1 MDRQRDFTR
10 GVTAAAPSVYGCAMT
25 LRSALFL
32 PASNPRAL
40 AKARTLPA
48 DAVILDLE
56 DAVAPDAK
64 AIARQAAVAA
74 IHEGGFGA
82 RVLVVRTNGLDT
94 PYATDD
100 LAALATT
107 RPAAV
112 LIPKV
117 DDVATLAAARAALG
131 PGVPLWAM
139 IETCRGILSLGSI
152 AGAATGLGL
161 TALVAGTNDLAK
173 EMRLPSPAAPEAL
186 LPLRVQIIVA
196 ARSAGLIALDGVC
209 NALDAPERLAAEC
222 AEGRRLGFDGKTLI
236 HPNQIAAAN
245 MGFGPDAAEIAWARR
260 IVAAFADPT
269 QAALGAIR
277 LDGQMVERLHLA
289 QAERIL
295 SLIPPLQG
303 EVAGRRPDG
312 RV

>member
-1 MDRQRDFTR
+1 
-10 GVTAAAPSVYGCAMT
+10 MT
-25 LRSALFL
+25 IRSALFL
-32 PASNPRAL
+32 PASNSRAI
-40 AKARTLPA
+40 AKARMLDS

-64 AIARQAAVAA
+64 AMARDAAVAA
-74 IHEGGFGA
+74 VREGGFGE
-82 RVLVVRTNGLDT
+82 RLLVARTNGLDT
-94 PYATDD
+94 SHAMDD

-131 PGVPLWAM
+131 PDVPLWAM
-139 IETCRGILSLGSI
+139 IETCRGILSLGAI
-152 AGAATGLGL
+152 AQAATGLGL

-173 EMRLPSPAAPEAL
+173 EMRLPSPPAPEAL
-186 LPLRVQIIVA
+186 LPLRVQIVVA

-222 AEGRRLGFDGKTLI
+222 TEGRRLGFDGKTLI
-236 HPNQIAAAN
+236 HPNQIAAAHA
-245 MGFGPDAAEIAWARR
+245 GFGPNAAEIAWARK
-260 IVAAFADPT
+260 VMDAFADPA

-289 QAERIL
+289 EAERIL
-295 SLIPPLQG
+295 ARA
-303 EVAGRRPDG
+303 EKAAG
-312 RV
+312 

>member
-1 MDRQRDFTR
+1 
-10 GVTAAAPSVYGCAMT
+10 MT

-32 PASNPRAL
+32 PASNPRAI
-40 AKARTLPA
+40 AKARTLPS

-64 AIARQAAVAA
+64 TMAREAAVAA
-74 IHEGGFGA
+74 VREGGFGE
-82 RVLVVRTNGLDT
+82 RVLVVRTNGRDT
-94 PYATDD
+94 PHAADD
-100 LAALATT
+100 LAALAET

-117 DDVATLAAARAALG
+117 DDVATLTTARAALG
-131 PGVPLWAM
+131 PDVPLWAM
-139 IETCRGILSLGSI
+139 IETCRGILSLDAI
-152 AGAATGLGL
+152 ARSATELGL

-173 EMRLPSPAAPEAL
+173 DMRLPSPPAPEAL
-186 LPLRVQIIVA
+186 LPLRVQIVVA
-196 ARSAGLIALDGVC
+196 ARSAGLVALDGVC

-245 MGFGPDAAEIAWARR
+245 AGFGPDEAEIAWAQR
-260 IVAAFADPT
+260 VVEAFTDPA

-289 QAERIL
+289 EAERIL
-295 SLIPPLQG
+295 ALARQ
-303 EVAGRRPDG
+303 
-312 RV
+312 

>member
-1 MDRQRDFTR
+1 
-10 GVTAAAPSVYGCAMT
+10 MT

-32 PASNPRAL
+32 PASNPRAI
-40 AKARTLPA
+40 AKARTLPS

-64 AIARQAAVAA
+64 AMAREAAVAA
-74 IHEGGFGA
+74 IREGGFGE

-94 PYATDD
+94 PHAADD
-100 LAALATT
+100 LAALAET

-131 PGVPLWAM
+131 PDVPLWAM
-139 IETCRGILSLGSI
+139 IETCRGILSLGAI
-152 AGAATGLGL
+152 ARSATELGL

-173 EMRLPSPAAPEAL
+173 DMRLPSPPAPEAL
-186 LPLRVQIIVA
+186 LPLRVQIVVA
-196 ARSAGLIALDGVC
+196 ARSVGLVALDGVC

-245 MGFGPDAAEIAWARR
+245 AGFGPDEAEIAWAQR
-260 IVAAFADPT
+260 VVEAFTDPA

-289 QAERIL
+289 EAERIL
-295 SLIPPLQG
+295 ALAAKA
-303 EVAGRRPDG
+303 AG
-312 RV
+312 

>member
-1 MDRQRDFTR
+1 MI
-10 GVTAAAPSVYGCAMT
+10 

-32 PASNPRAL
+32 PASNSRAI
-40 AKARTLPA
+40 AKARMLDS

-64 AIARQAAVAA
+64 AMARDAAVAA
-74 IHEGGFGA
+74 VREGGFGE
-82 RVLVVRTNGLDT
+82 RLLVVRTNGLDT
-94 PYATDD
+94 SHAMDD

-131 PGVPLWAM
+131 PDVPLWAM
-139 IETCRGILSLGSI
+139 IETCRGILSLGAI
-152 AGAATGLGL
+152 AQAATGLGL

-173 EMRLPSPAAPEAL
+173 EMRLPYPPAPEAL
-186 LPLRVQIIVA
+186 LPLRVQIVVA

-222 AEGRRLGFDGKTLI
+222 TEGRRLGFDGKTLI

-245 MGFGPDAAEIAWARR
+245 AGFGPNAAEIAWARK
-260 IVAAFADPT
+260 VMDAFADPA
-269 QAALGAIR
+269 QATLGAIR

-289 QAERIL
+289 EAERIL
-295 SLIPPLQG
+295 ARA
-303 EVAGRRPDG
+303 EKAAG
-312 RV
+312 

>member
-1 MDRQRDFTR
+1 
-10 GVTAAAPSVYGCAMT
+10 MT

-40 AKARTLPA
+40 AKARTLPS

-64 AIARQAAVAA
+64 TLAREAAVAA
-74 IHEGGFGA
+74 VREGGFGE
-82 RVLVVRTNGLDT
+82 RVLIVRTNGLDT
-94 PYATDD
+94 PHAMDD
-100 LAALATT
+100 LAALATV
-107 RPAAV
+107 RPGAV

-131 PGVPLWAM
+131 PDVPLWAM
-139 IETCRGILSLGSI
+139 IETCRGILSLPAI
-152 AGAATGLGL
+152 AAAAQQVGLA
-161 TALVAGTNDLAK
+161 ALVAGTNDLAK
-173 EMRLPSPAAPEAL
+173 EMRLPAPPAPEAL
-186 LPLRVQIIVA
+186 LPLRVQIVVA

-245 MGFGPDAAEIAWARR
+245 AGFGPGEAEIAWAQR
-260 IVAAFADPT
+260 IVAAFADPDA
-269 QAALGAIR
+269 AALGAIR

-289 QAERIL
+289 EAERAL
-295 SLIPPLQG
+295 ELTKRSA
-303 EVAGRRPDG
+303 E
-312 RV
+312 

>member
-1 MDRQRDFTR
+1 
-10 GVTAAAPSVYGCAMT
+10 MT

-32 PASNPRAL
+32 PASNPRAI
-40 AKARTLPA
+40 AKARTLPS

-56 DAVAPDAK
+56 DAVAPDTK
-64 AIARQAAVAA
+64 TMAREAAVAA
-74 IHEGGFGA
+74 IREGGFGE

-94 PYATDD
+94 PHAADD
-100 LAALATT
+100 LAALAET

-131 PGVPLWAM
+131 PDVPLWAM
-139 IETCRGILSLGSI
+139 IETCRGILSLGAI
-152 AGAATGLGL
+152 ARSATELGL

-173 EMRLPSPAAPEAL
+173 DMRLPSPPAPEAL
-186 LPLRVQIIVA
+186 LPLRVQIVVA
-196 ARSAGLIALDGVC
+196 ARSVGLVALDGVC

-245 MGFGPDAAEIAWARR
+245 AGFGPDEAEIAWAQR
-260 IVAAFADPT
+260 VVEAFTDPA

-289 QAERIL
+289 EAERIL
-295 SLIPPLQG
+295 ALAAKA
-303 EVAGRRPDG
+303 AG
-312 RV
+312 

>member
-1 MDRQRDFTR
+1 
-10 GVTAAAPSVYGCAMT
+10 MT

-32 PASNPRAL
+32 PASNPRAI
-40 AKARTLPA
+40 AKARMLDS

-64 AIARQAAVAA
+64 TVARDAAVAA
-74 IHEGGFGA
+74 VREGGFGY
-82 RVLVVRTNGLDT
+82 RLLVVRTNGFDS
-94 PYATDD
+94 PHAADD
-100 LAALATT
+100 LAALAETP
-107 RPAAV
+107 PAAV

-131 PGVPLWAM
+131 PDVPLWAM
-139 IETCRGILSLGSI
+139 IETCRGILSLGAI
-152 AGAATGLGL
+152 TQAATGLGL

-173 EMRLPSPAAPEAL
+173 EMRLPSPPAPEAL
-186 LPLRVQIIVA
+186 LPLRVQIVVA

-245 MGFGPDAAEIAWARR
+245 AGFGPDEAEIAWAQR
-260 IVAAFADPT
+260 VVEAFADPE

-289 QAERIL
+289 EAERIL
-295 SLIPPLQG
+295 ALAQ
-303 EVAGRRPDG
+303 
-312 RV
+312 

>member
-1 MDRQRDFTR
+1 
-10 GVTAAAPSVYGCAMT
+10 MT

-32 PASNPRAL
+32 PASNPRAI
-40 AKARTLPA
+40 AKARRLDS

-64 AIARQAAVAA
+64 STARDAAVAA
-74 IHEGGFGA
+74 VREGGFGD
-82 RVLVVRTNGLDT
+82 RLLVVRANGFDS
-94 PYATDD
+94 PHAADD
-100 LAALATT
+100 LAALAET

-117 DDVATLAAARAALG
+117 DDVATLAVARAALG
-131 PGVPLWAM
+131 PDVPLWAM
-139 IETCRGILSLGSI
+139 IETCRGILSLGAI
-152 AGAATGLGL
+152 AQAATGLGL
-161 TALVAGTNDLAK
+161 TALIAGTNDLAK
-173 EMRLPSPAAPEAL
+173 EMRLPSPPAPEAL
-186 LPLRVQIIVA
+186 LPLRVQIVVA

-236 HPNQIAAAN
+236 HPNQIMAAN
-245 MGFGPDAAEIAWARR
+245 AGFGPDAAEIAWAQR
-260 IVAAFADPT
+260 VVEAFADPE

-289 QAERIL
+289 EAERIL
-295 SLIPPLQG
+295 VLAQRSA
-303 EVAGRRPDG
+303 E
-312 RV
+312 

>member
-1 MDRQRDFTR
+1 
-10 GVTAAAPSVYGCAMT
+10 MT

-40 AKARTLPA
+40 AKARTLPS

-64 AIARQAAVAA
+64 ALAREAAVAA
-74 IHEGGFGA
+74 VCEGGFGE

-94 PYATDD
+94 PHAMGD

-107 RPAAV
+107 RPGAV

-117 DDVATLAAARAALG
+117 DDVATLAAARATLG
-131 PGVPLWAM
+131 PDVPLWAM
-139 IETCRGILSLGSI
+139 IETCRGILSLPAI
-152 AGAATGLGL
+152 AAAAHEVGLA
-161 TALVAGTNDLAK
+161 ALVAGTNDLAK
-173 EMRLPSPAAPEAL
+173 EMRLPAPPAPEAL
-186 LPLRVQIIVA
+186 LPLRVQIVVA

-209 NALDAPERLAAEC
+209 NALDASDRLAAEC

-245 MGFGPDAAEIAWARR
+245 AEFGPDEAEIAWAQRV
-260 IVAAFADPT
+260 VAAFAEPD
-269 QAALGAIR
+269 AATLGAIR

-289 QAERIL
+289 EAERIL
-295 SLIPPLQG
+295 ALAQS
-303 EVAGRRPDG
+303 
-312 RV
+312 

>member
-1 MDRQRDFTR
+1 
-10 GVTAAAPSVYGCAMT
+10 MT
-25 LRSALFL
+25 IRSALFL
-32 PASNPRAL
+32 PASNSRAI
-40 AKARTLPA
+40 AKARMLDS

-64 AIARQAAVAA
+64 AMARDAAVAA
-74 IHEGGFGA
+74 VREGGFGE
-82 RVLVVRTNGLDT
+82 RLLVVRTNGLDT
-94 PYATDD
+94 PHAMDD

-131 PGVPLWAM
+131 PDVSLWAM
-139 IETCRGILSLGSI
+139 IETCRGILSLGAI
-152 AGAATGLGL
+152 AQAATGLGL

-173 EMRLPSPAAPEAL
+173 EMRLPSPPAPEAL
-186 LPLRVQIIVA
+186 LPLRVQIVVA

-222 AEGRRLGFDGKTLI
+222 TEGRRLGFDGKTLI
-236 HPNQIAAAN
+236 HPNQIAAAHA
-245 MGFGPDAAEIAWARR
+245 GVGPDAAEIAWAQR
-260 IVAAFADPT
+260 VVEAFADSE

-289 QAERIL
+289 EAERIL
-295 SLIPPLQG
+295 ARA
-303 EVAGRRPDG
+303 EKAAG
-312 RV
+312 

>member
-1 MDRQRDFTR
+1 
-10 GVTAAAPSVYGCAMT
+10 MT

-32 PASNPRAL
+32 PASNSRAI
-40 AKARTLPA
+40 AKARRLDS

-64 AIARQAAVAA
+64 AVARDAAVAA
-74 IHEGGFGA
+74 VREGGFGD
-82 RVLVVRTNGLDT
+82 RLLVVRTNGFDS
-94 PYATDD
+94 PHAADD
-100 LAALATT
+100 LAALAET

-131 PGVPLWAM
+131 PDVPLWAM
-139 IETCRGILSLGSI
+139 IETCRGILSLGAI
-152 AGAATGLGL
+152 TQAATALGL
-161 TALVAGTNDLAK
+161 TALIAGTNDLAK
-173 EMRLPSPAAPEAL
+173 EMRLPSPPAPEAL
-186 LPLRVQIIVA
+186 LPLRVQIVVA

-209 NALDAPERLAAEC
+209 NALDAPEQLAAEC

-245 MGFGPDAAEIAWARR
+245 AGFGPDAAEIAWAQR
-260 IVAAFADPT
+260 VVEAFADPE

-289 QAERIL
+289 EAERIL
-295 SLIPPLQG
+295 ALAQRSA
-303 EVAGRRPDG
+303 E
-312 RV
+312 

>member
-1 MDRQRDFTR
+1 
-10 GVTAAAPSVYGCAMT
+10 MT

-32 PASNPRAL
+32 PASNPRAI
-40 AKARTLPA
+40 AKARTLPS

-64 AIARQAAVAA
+64 AMAREAAVAA
-74 IHEGGFGA
+74 IREGGFGE
-82 RVLVVRTNGLDT
+82 RVLVVRTNGPDT
-94 PYATDD
+94 PHAADD
-100 LAALATT
+100 LAALAET

-131 PGVPLWAM
+131 PDVPLWAM
-139 IETCRGILSLGSI
+139 IETCRGILSLGAI
-152 AGAATGLGL
+152 ARSATELGL

-173 EMRLPSPAAPEAL
+173 DMRLPSPPAPEAL
-186 LPLRVQIIVA
+186 LPLRVQIVVA
-196 ARSAGLIALDGVC
+196 ARSVGLVALDGVC

-245 MGFGPDAAEIAWARR
+245 AGFGPDEAEIAWAQR
-260 IVAAFADPT
+260 VVEAFTDPA

-289 QAERIL
+289 EAERIL
-295 SLIPPLQG
+295 ALARQ
-303 EVAGRRPDG
+303 
-312 RV
+312 